1 MDGLILWKRQLVLVA
16 FAQAVRK
23 AEFSQG
29 PKKILV
35 AATVRDTIGY
45 LSQTSNSVLR
55 DNLRRDQDGS
65 FSFLLE
71 QTFKEYVNEDPGVKQ
86 QKAIPI
92 IVLLKLLDL
101 AHTELATAMKDNVC
115 ADFFFLMRP

>member
-1 MDGLILWKRQLVLVA
+1 MVA

-45 LSQTSNSVLR
+45 LSQAFEAALR
-55 DNLRRDQDGS
+55 AYTIRETYGTL
-65 FSFLLE
+65 SFLLE
-71 QTFKEYVNEDPGVKQ
+71 HTFKGYANEVPDVKQ

-92 IVLLKLLDL
+92 ILLFKVFDL
-101 AHTELATAMKDNVC
+101 AYTELATAM
-115 ADFFFLMRP
+115 ADHVGAAFFFAM